1 MSKQDWK
8 FFLYDVADR
17 LFPKQMDEA
26 YEQGIRVGAEYAA
39 RLISFMVIEAGEKA
53 ELTKNQEKGYQ
64 VARSAII
71 EAKKKVHARTGA
83 ML

>member
-1 MSKQDWK
+1 MKPRNWK
-8 FFLYDVADR
+8 LFLYDVADR

-39 RLISFMVIEAGEKA
+39 RTMSFTITEAGEKQK
-53 ELTKNQEKGYQ
+53 LTKAQTVGFE
-64 VARSAII
+64 VACKAVRD
-71 EAKKKVHARTGA
+71 AKKKIHARTGA